1 VRVFVAEHIHTGSNF
16 VERSSGR
23 TKLVRFVRVT
33 YVRPV
38 VHHSYHQMLDAGAA
52 NNGNGATSNASV
64 AGGVGGAAQPPTV
77 GFAYR
82 TFTPAPV
89 KVAMCSGQP
98 EYEPFSSTW
107 DRARAWITVVSKYS
121 L

>member
-1 VRVFVAEHIHTGSNF
+1 MFIAEHIHTGSNF
-16 VERSSGR
+16 VERSSDR
-23 TKLVRFVRVT
+23 TRLVRFVRVT

-38 VHHSYHQMLDAGAA
+38 VHHSHDWHNHQTLDAGAA

-64 AGGVGGAAQPPTV
+64 AGGVGGTAQPPTV

-107 DRARAWITVVSKYS
+107 DRARAWLSTVSK
-121 L
+121 